1 MFQISELEDVIRVP
15 PAKFG
20 AKLDEVAREIL
31 KGKYEST
38 INPDLGYIVLITNI
52 AVDPTGKIIPGDGA
66 TFHKVNFDVM
76 TFFPRVQEIVEGE
89 VVEITDF
96 GAFVRI
102 GPTDALLHLS
112 QITDDY
118 LTSDV
123 KQGMIIASQSK
134 RSLKVGSKVRV
145 RITAVSLPRGAALG
159 KIGVTCR
166 QPFLGALEWIIED
179 IAKARKP
186 SKKGSAK
193 EEAPEEV
200 KPTRPSGKIDKKTS
214 AKK

>member
-20 AKLDEVAREIL
+20 AKLDEVAKDIL
-31 KGKYEST
+31 KSKYEST
-38 INPDLGYIVLITNI
+38 INPELGYIVLITNI

-76 TFFPRVQEIVEGE
+76 TFFPKVQEIVEGE

-118 LTSDV
+118 LTSDA
-123 KQGMIIASQSK
+123 KQGMILASQSK
-134 RSLKVGSKVRV
+134 RMLKVGSKVRA

-166 QPFLGALEWIIED
+166 QPFLGALEWIEED
-179 IAKARKP
+179 VAKAQKGT
-186 SKKGSAK
+186 SKKGEQK
-193 EEAPEEV
+193 EEKSEKSE
-200 KPTRPSGKIDKKTS
+200 KKS
-214 AKK
+214 SKK

>member
-1 MFQISELEDVIRVP
+1 M
-15 PAKFG
+15 
-20 AKLDEVAREIL
+20 

-38 INPDLGYIVLITNI
+38 ISPELGYIVLITNI

-76 TFFPRVQEIVEGE
+76 TFFPRVQELVEGE
-89 VVEITDF
+89 IVEITDF

-123 KQGMIIASQSK
+123 KQGVILASQSK
-134 RSLKVGSKVRV
+134 RTLKVGSKVRV

-166 QPFLGALEWIIED
+166 QPFLGAFEWIEED
-179 IAKARKP
+179 IAKAAKGGVAKKDGDSPP
-186 SKKGSAK
+186 SDKHAK
-193 EEAPEEV
+193 Q
-200 KPTRPSGKIDKKTS
+200 DKKPG
-214 AKK
+214 KK